1 MAKAIK
7 LLAETYGL
15 ADVPAVKD
23 VFDRSFLPPKEA
35 RMLKLNM

>member
-7 LLAETYGL
+7 LLVETYGL
-15 ADVPAVKD
+15 SSAPAVKD